1 MDCINGCMVRSKPNI
16 FITLWFG
23 TQIKPNSMTETFSF
37 SKTDFVG
44 VAEAKNWPPIWR
56 KDVFKQCPESKIL
69 FLGLKGAMLKSY
81 LLEACFDLISSPS
94 PSIKIQIIGGKI
106 NENLGFE
113 SPLRKVN
120 FFLSFF

>member
-1 MDCINGCMVRSKPNI
+1 MQGPSVYPWMTLYIKGWSKLNI

-44 VAEAKNWPPIWR
+44 VAEAKNWPPIWC

-69 FLGLKGAMLKSY
+69 FLGPKRAVLRLQSCAKST
-81 LLEACFDLISSPS
+81 
-94 PSIKIQIIGGKI
+94 
-106 NENLGFE
+106 
-113 SPLRKVN
+113 
-120 FFLSFF
+120 